1 MSAVAYQPRTDFIAK
16 LRRRSARYLS
26 CDTVRPQLSRGM
38 VSLSFDDCP
47 LSAFET
53 ALPMVEAKG
62 WRATIYAAIG
72 LCGTTNHLGLHMS
85 EEDMI
90 AAHTRGHEIGDH
102 TFSHIDA
109 LVSGANAVT
118 ADIALNRDAF
128 ARLGLPRAKTF
139 AYPYGEVTPAVK
151 RTLAPEFELLRGI
164 HAPANDQLDLRLTAS
179 ARLYSS
185 EIDTTLSLIETAAK
199 DRRWLILFGHDVRE
213 NPSDFGCTPSELA
226 TVLNTIEQ
234 SDLDVLPV
242 RDALE
247 QVRS

>member
-1 MSAVAYQPRTDFIAK
+1 MSVAAYQPRTDLIAK

-26 CDTVRPQLSRGM
+26 CDNVRPQLSRGM

-47 LSAFET
+47 LSAYET
-53 ALPMVEAKG
+53 GLPMIEAKG
-62 WRATIYAAIG
+62 WRTTIYAAMG

-85 EEDMI
+85 EQDMVE
-90 AAHTRGHEIGDH
+90 AHTRGHEIGDH

-109 LVSGANAVT
+109 LASGASAVR
-118 ADIALNRDAF
+118 ADIALNRTAF
-128 ARLGLPRAKTF
+128 ARVGLPRATTF
-139 AYPYGEVTPAVK
+139 AYPYGEVTPTVK
-151 RTLAPEFELLRGI
+151 RALASEFELLRGI

-185 EIDTTLSLIETAAK
+185 EIDATLSLIETAAK

-213 NPSDFGCTPSELA
+213 NPSEFGCTPSELA
-226 TVLNTIEQ
+226 TVLDAIEQ

-242 RDALE
+242 HDALE
-247 QVRS
+247 QIRS